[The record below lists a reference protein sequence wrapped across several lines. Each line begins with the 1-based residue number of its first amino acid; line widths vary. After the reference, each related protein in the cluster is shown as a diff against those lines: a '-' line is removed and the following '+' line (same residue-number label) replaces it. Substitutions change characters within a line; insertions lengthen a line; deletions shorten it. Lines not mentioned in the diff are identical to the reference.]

1 MNSDTMIFAKLFF
14 RKVRNQ
20 KLKLLIILILYILI
34 AVSIDAYPD
43 NIVVDNSL
51 SYQIDDV
58 YGISIDVNT
67 DKSEIQFKDLG
78 EISVFKVSKYIILQG
93 NNQISGLAKLEFADR
108 GVNIA
113 INEIYANNLNKTL
126 VLGGIQFNITD
137 VSVFNGINYAY
148 SAIISLP
155 EAYKSNFT
163 DLYVGVDIYS
173 EFDDE
178 DLLYKAV
185 DKFKLITS
193 QYYDGNFVWVDLYQD
208 NIEQL
213 SESAERLQLQ
223 IFVVALFLFI
233 SLLAT
238 LIFIQISIQDEF
250 NQPYQ
255 TLTLRGMQNEELSR
269 YFVSYF
275 LAINLMISVIVVII
289 VNYLISSDINT
300 SIIVVFISIITSI
313 STSLFRNNHIEDNDI
328 FEYNN
333 SPSIVEITLLIL
345 SVISFLVNIFI
356 NIPSLKIVKYILIL
370 TIYLSSGLLVSFILL
385 KLSNTINKKRT
396 RKFGLLSLFLNIDL
410 RIDKKRIIRR
420 IVIGIMLMSII
431 SHQYAVSNINQIDNI
446 DNPYGDI
453 WASYYGDI
461 PDEFDLST
469 GEYSISYPTVVNF
482 QIKIL
487 QGIVLVDNS
496 LMKIH
501 NQFTDSKA
509 GEFPELWVRDNVELS
524 KYINYLSV
532 VSIGENISF
541 TEILKVSRTFDKLVQ
556 LPGNP
561 DFILF
566 LDSAYVSDYSETVF
580 FIFRAIN
587 TIAELQ
593 SDVDK
598 QLDTSINWIVPNK
611 ISILDFSI
619 YQFNQKSRWTDPLFT
634 LIFAIAV
641 VFILGFIDTRIVF
654 NREFSIIKIKGIL
667 KRDLNRIGISIFG
680 VGTISRTIINI
691 AGLVLISTLIDL
703 FQLVSNVPDLN
714 MVEIIF
720 YGSIYAIIFILGQIS
735 SWIIKSR

>member
-14 RKVRNQ
+14 RKIRNQ

-410 RIDKKRIIRR
+410 RIDEKRIIRR

-634 LIFAIAV
+634 LIFAITV